1 MFEKVLVANRG
12 EIAVRIIRAC
22 HELGIRTVAA
32 YSEADRDAL
41 PVRFSDEAV
50 CIGPAAPAKSY
61 LHAPAL
67 ISAALISGC
76 DAVHPGYGFL
86 SENAYFADIVGQ
98 CGLTYIGPRPDAIA
112 TMGDKAAA
120 RSAMR
125 AAGVPV
131 IPGSES
137 TLTNVDEARELAGEI
152 GYPVLLKAAAGGGG
166 RGMRMVPGPS
176 ELQRAFT
183 AARGEAE
190 AAFGK
195 GDLYLEKF
203 LPVARHVEIQIL
215 GDEAG
220 RVLHLGERECSI
232 QRRNQKLV
240 EESPSPILDA
250 ELRRRM
256 GEDAVRGAASI
267 GYTGAGTMEFLLDPD
282 GNYYFIEMNTR
293 IQVEHP
299 VTELVTGQDLVKWQ
313 LRIAAGQRLTL
324 QQADVKMTG
333 HAIECRINAEDPN
346 DDFLPQAGEVDLYL
360 PPGGPG
366 TRIDSHLYSGYA
378 VPPNYDS
385 LLGKIIVWGED
396 RTEAIDR
403 MQRALDECI
412 ITGVKTTIP
421 FQQALMDDR
430 GWRKGEFS
438 TGYLAEFIERFKA
451 ERAM

>member
-22 HELGIRTVAA
+22 HELGIRTVVA

-86 SENAYFADIVGQ
+86 SENPYFADIVGQ

-120 RSAMR
+120 RTAMH

-131 IPGSES
+131 IPGSEA
-137 TLTNVDEARELAGEI
+137 TLSNVDEARELAREL
-152 GYPVLLKAAAGGGG
+152 GYPILLKAAAGGGG
-166 RGMRMVPGPS
+166 RGMRMVPDES
-176 ELQRAFT
+176 ELPRAFT

-203 LPVARHVEIQIL
+203 LPVARHIEIQVL
-215 GDEAG
+215 GDDSGE
-220 RVLHLGERECSI
+220 VLHLGERECSI

-240 EESPSPILDA
+240 EESPSPIVDQS
-250 ELRRRM
+250 LRERM
-256 GEDAVRGAASI
+256 GADAVRGAKSI
-267 GYTGAGTMEFLLDPD
+267 SYTGAGTMEFLLDPD
-282 GNYYFIEMNTR
+282 GRYYFIEMNTR

-299 VTELVTGQDLVKWQ
+299 VTELVTGLDLVKWQ

-346 DDFLPQAGEVDLYL
+346 GDFLPQAGEVDLYL

-366 TRIDSHLYSGYA
+366 TRIDSHLYSGYV
-378 VPPNYDS
+378 VPSAYDS
-385 LLGKIIVWGED
+385 LLGKIIVWAGD
-396 RTEAIDR
+396 RAEAIDR

-421 FQQALMDDR
+421 FQQALMKDS
-430 GWRKGEFS
+430 GWRQGQFS
-438 TGYLAEFIERFKA
+438 TGYLAEFIERF
-451 ERAM
+451 RARG